1 MARPQCDTPLLTI
14 LSPDLFDNKLNV
26 SLVIEGL
33 TEARWSMFKQAWCIY
48 SYYNFDVKKF
58 QRSTDFW
65 TGKSPPKV
73 LCFWHQCKVVRLE
86 SDCVFFHPSCKT
98 RKCKN
103 AERDFGSFPIA
114 RIPNKK
120 KIIRFLYLALLGS
133 QKYRKILWYLLTHDG
148 DTWLLWLHY
157 KVHQK
162 ALVGMC

>member
-1 MARPQCDTPLLTI
+1 MLKNSRGALTFE
-14 LSPDLFDNKLNV
+14 PERVHQKFYV
-26 SLVIEGL
+26 SDIS
-33 TEARWSMFKQAWCIY
+33 ARWSGENQ
-48 SYYNFDVKKF
+48 
-58 QRSTDFW
+58 T
-65 TGKSPPKV
+65 
-73 LCFWHQCKVVRLE
+73 
-86 SDCVFFHPSCKT
+86 VFFHPSCKT

-133 QKYRKILWYLLTHDG
+133 QKYRKILGYLLTHDR